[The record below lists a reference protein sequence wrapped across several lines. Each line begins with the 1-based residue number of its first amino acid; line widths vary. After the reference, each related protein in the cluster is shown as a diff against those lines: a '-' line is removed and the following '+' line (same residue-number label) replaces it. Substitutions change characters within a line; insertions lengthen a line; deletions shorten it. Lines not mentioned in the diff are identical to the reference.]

1 MKIVLNTHLDD
12 PGTRACITGLGRRLR
27 AIGVDATVNDWDH
40 YDRYDAA
47 VFMAYD
53 HDMDAARR
61 GNPHIRVALADPK
74 QRDETQLAA
83 ARAADFLIVTGVE
96 QRDVFYPHN
105 RNVLAFTMI
114 TPMRPV
120 ERVHG
125 DKTPIVIGYH
135 GNRVHLEAMS
145 TSVTPA
151 LNELGRRRA
160 VELWAVY
167 NVEAHGR
174 AQIGIPDP
182 GLVKTRH
189 IQWSPEMEPGSEVS
203 RIFYSDL
210 RHADIGIVPN
220 ALPLRNRLEALAITA
235 HEEAEFAYEPFD
247 HLIRFKASTNA
258 ARVYPFAQLGIPVVG
273 DFVPSAGQLIRDGE
287 SGFIASS
294 PAAWFEAL
302 DTLAA
307 SADLRNRCA
316 AQLRATVD
324 RECERQL
331 NQFVAMCAGTLK
343 SGEPPFFDRA
353 AIDEERAQVDRYER
367 PRGPGGLRRIQRR
380 LKSVVGR

>member
-1 MKIVLNTHLDD
+1 MRIVLNSHLDD
-12 PGTRACITGLGRRLR
+12 PGTRACITGLYRRLR
-27 AIGVDATVNDWDH
+27 AIDIEATLNDWDH

-61 GNPHIRVALADPK
+61 QNPSIRVALADPK
-74 QRDETQLAA
+74 QRDQTQVAA
-83 ARAADFLIVTGVE
+83 AHAADFLIVTGVE

-114 TPMRPV
+114 TPMPV
-120 ERVHG
+120 VQRVHV
-125 DKTPIVIGYH
+125 DKDRIVIGYH
-135 GNRVHLEAMS
+135 GNRVHLESMC

-151 LNELGRRRA
+151 LNELGRRRP

-167 NVEAHGR
+167 NIEVHGR
-174 AQIGIPDP
+174 AQIGVPDP
-182 GLVKTRH
+182 TLVKTRH
-189 IQWSPEMEPGSEVS
+189 IQWTPDVEPGSDVS
-203 RIFYSDL
+203 RVFYSDL

-220 ALPLRNRLEALAITA
+220 ALPVRNRLGGLAVTA

-247 HLIRFKASTNA
+247 HLLRFKASTNA

-287 SGFIASS
+287 SGFIVSS
-294 PAAWFEAL
+294 PSGWFEAL

-307 SADLRNRCA
+307 SSDLRNRSA
-316 AQLRATVD
+316 AALRASVDAECDRQLR
-324 RECERQL
+324 
-331 NQFVAMCAGTLK
+331 QFVAMCAGDLK

-353 AIDEERAQVDRYER
+353 SVDEERAQADRYER